1 MPRNWDLEDL
11 NNLYIANNL
20 LQVVTEHSND
30 DNSTTSKEKPSEDCL
45 RVATL
50 NMGSIILHKQEN
62 APTVALLC
70 NHMKEWGINILIL
83 TEVRTG
89 FPALKTKRPTK
100 PEYNAILEA
109 KKK

>member
-1 MPRNWDLEDL
+1 MPRNRDLEDL

-50 NMGSIILHKQEN
+50 NMGGTILHKQEM

-70 NHMKEWGINILIL
+70 NHMKEWDINILIL

-89 FPALKTKRPTK
+89 FPSSKSQRLSKL
-100 PEYNAILEA
+100 EHNAIIEA